1 MGVIVGL
8 MLGFGVL
15 VVVTLVGAGILSLAT
30 SLAGIE
36 GRTFGKALTATVGA
50 AIAGFVVGIPLS
62 ILGVDGGLFASAVG
76 LLTYLAVIRA
86 VYDTS
91 WGKALL
97 AWFLELVVVAIL
109 LVPLFM
115 LGGLAALMG

>member
-8 MLGFGVL
+8 MLGLGAL

>member
-1 MGVIVGL
+1 MGVMVGL
-8 MLGFGVL
+8 AFGLMAL

-30 SLAGIE
+30 ALAGIE
-36 GRTFGKALTATVGA
+36 GRTFGKAVTATVGA
-50 AIAGFVVGIPLS
+50 AVAGFLLGIPLS
-62 ILGVDGGLFASAVG
+62 ILSIDGGFIASAIG

-97 AWFLELVVVAIL
+97 AWFLEIVVVAIL